1 MLAGRPASLGA
12 DPICGLPLEPSCRI
26 CEGPNCEAL
35 EDIYHATGGP
45 AWSVHTGWL
54 ATSSPCEWFGAS
66 CSDGRLSSLALPN
79 NGLNGAL
86 PEDIAK
92 LQYLVELDFSRNA
105 LEGHV
110 PAQIGALSRLS
121 KLDLSVNNLAGAL
134 PLSVATLGAGADD
147 CNLQHN
153 PGLCIPDDERPSYQA
168 IGKTTICG
176 LPLRASCSP
185 GSLVR
190 VTSLRAQVD
199 YDTVTLLWSTTPA
212 ATDIFFEVQMRV
224 RGVFETI
231 GTVAPVDAESSAYA
245 FALRDLDAGAHVFR
259 LRQRTQEGALRYSEE
274 VTVVLF
280 KVGLTVGA
288 AHPNPFSTSTVLR
301 FASGTD

>member
-1 MLAGRPASLGA
+1 MDLSRNKLHGPVPLFFTHLDQLFRLSLTDNALAGALPLSVATFGAAVNTCQLEGNALCLPGAPPYASLGA

-121 KLDLSVNNLAGAL
+121 KLDLSVNNLAG
-134 PLSVATLGAGADD
+134 
-147 CNLQHN
+147 
-153 PGLCIPDDERPSYQA
+153 
-168 IGKTTICG
+168 
-176 LPLRASCSP
+176 
-185 GSLVR
+185 
-190 VTSLRAQVD
+190 
-199 YDTVTLLWSTTPA
+199 
-212 ATDIFFEVQMRV
+212 
-224 RGVFETI
+224 
-231 GTVAPVDAESSAYA
+231 
-245 FALRDLDAGAHVFR
+245 
-259 LRQRTQEGALRYSEE
+259 
-274 VTVVLF
+274 
-280 KVGLTVGA
+280 
-288 AHPNPFSTSTVLR
+288 VLR
-301 FASGTD
+301 R